1 MIFAPFV
8 KMSGQSGG
16 HKLRLSKLNEQLT
29 CKLCGGYFIDATT
42 IIECLHSFCRSCIVK
57 YLENNKYCPICEV
70 QVHKSKPLLNIRPDY
85 TLQDI
90 VYKLVPGCYQNEMR
104 CRREF
109 YSKHPE
115 ERSQVLSPEARG
127 EPIESHIY
135 SPDESLSLSL
145 QYFNPQSKDSSDA
158 NITKEAVAKLLPR
171 RYLRCPAAV
180 TVFHLQKLIRA
191 KYGLRDAHRVDIMYK
206 EEPLNGSYT
215 LMDVMYIYHWRRKVP
230 LHLSYRIFESSPKR
244 IKLSEDNVNYK
255 KSLINTGIDYVEAEN
270 QQLNREWKEVQ
281 LKISEAGVMS
291 ITDISNP
298 GLKRSTRIEEVRD
311 QVGLEGIISTVETAH
326 KSETLLTNLSCNKTI
341 EDTTEAILESDMHVI
356 KSSNIFLNL
365 NNSPSTAASDLIS
378 ETDSTSSLNA
388 ACAPIHNSQ
397 RVNTEMKTLKHT
409 QDISTTLQV
418 KTVQETDDATLNN
431 NVHTSP
437 SHAEKSPVRVHKTSN
452 PPEESKNETDHIN
465 TVNVEGKELPV
476 TNINNNISTGTK
488 AESEKFHVKS
498 DVKTVNTGSKIDAL
512 SAKLQFQPKITHINN
527 TYSKKEKKEKKVYL
541 HSDKKLDTK
550 QLEHVQPPMDMKNL
564 LDNHNTKTRTNTTIS
579 LSKVTTSQNTI
590 VQQNQTGSSTA
601 QHTSSLIS
609 SSGVAVSNVPQDTS
623 EKNTSTQCSQNA
635 AVTVQQA
642 LSLLDQRINTSERS
656 SIEST
661 VEVSQLT
668 NANANVKVQQV
679 RNNNNTLLNESPTCL
694 NHNITTPATSQ
705 TTLTFPY
712 TVQDIVNTTILK
724 SPQKNSNICSTQKL
738 TSLPVSSE
746 SMNISCTPSDNQLC
760 SIPHINMQAP
770 SMSIYSISTTL
781 KNSYSNVT
789 QSTTTTTTTTTTM
802 AARQELSKPNFEISG
817 VYSVPPCPDAIPI
830 SLMKPFV
837 RKHEVIAKG
846 TNLNEIC
853 AKIGTSGSK
862 INDICAKIGEN
873 SKEKNKAEGR
883 NKSDIPDLLKIA
895 KKGTAIVPES
905 TVKHIPNIPN
915 VPIFSPNT
923 NIPTESKNTHITV
936 KDNTNT
942 VPITSTSTSTSV
954 PTSHGSQK
962 ISSLKKQ
969 NQSSGYKTLRDP
981 PKSWNPTLSKNN
993 YVAVKNQTKE
1003 MQSTQSAVSE
1013 GTSKHIP
1020 SKPAKIFKMK
1030 NMPRY
1035 LGNPAS
1041 GVKPMYGITNET
1053 KEKEQTSSKGTSLNM
1068 MKIDPK
1074 TLSPIVSTSNSP
1086 IVSPPPY
1093 SPNARS
1099 YQNTPFS
1106 REICRNTNSPISPR
1120 NSPVNMLSTN
1130 PFIPSPTPNTNPR
1143 LIYSHFPPP
1152 FPDPSGFPN
1161 PLIRSPI
1168 GIPPPSAF
1176 HSSLPPTINKLYQR
1190 TSYIPQT
1197 TGYSPVSQPPT
1208 VQRIPPSTHSSS
1220 PKSPKTSSPSIIS
1233 TSFNPS
1239 KTENTQTSVTTSADN
1254 VTVLFPKGVTQ
1265 QDHNA
1270 FNLSKSGTSR
1280 NSSSNSAK
1288 MCGVDGIDTQNCKQ
1302 NSTVTSS
1309 CTSLTTQSK
1318 QNIMN
1323 SVTKVKSQQI
1333 TETRNIGDSIEQKH
1347 QDSNNQMNV
1356 TLNQKE
1362 SIHYPNVDCRN
1373 NTEANDIH
1381 KQMEKQETI
1390 VKVNGDITVDH
1401 FDNVNKINE
1410 HMVDS
1415 KKTKEST
1422 NQTEANVP
1430 KEENDTTK
1438 SVSQGNVSI
1447 EKTKKAENNESKTDD
1462 LGKVNE
1468 QVQTNNSDVQKNK
1481 VES

>member
-1 MIFAPFV
+1 
-8 KMSGQSGG
+8 MSGQSDG

-70 QVHKSKPLLNIRPDY
+70 QVHKSKPLLNVRPDH

-115 ERSQVLSPEARG
+115 AQSQVLSPEARG
-127 EPIESHIY
+127 EPVESHIY

-145 QYFNPQSKDSSDA
+145 QYFNPQSKDTSDA
-158 NITKEAVAKLLPR
+158 NATKEAIGTKPLPR

-191 KYGLRDAHRVDIMYK
+191 KYGLHDAHRVDIMYK
-206 EEPLNGSYT
+206 EEPLNENYT

-244 IKLSEDNVNYK
+244 IKLSEDNINYK
-255 KSLINTGIDYVEAEN
+255 RSLTNSGIDYMEAEN
-270 QQLNREWKEVQ
+270 QQLLNREWKEVQ
-281 LKISEAGVMS
+281 LKISETGVMS

-298 GLKRSTRIEEVRD
+298 ELKRSTRIEEVRD
-311 QVGLEGIISTVETAH
+311 QVGLEGIISSVETAN
-326 KSETLLTNLSCNKTI
+326 KSDTLLTNISSNEAI
-341 EDTTEAILESDMHVI
+341 EDTTQAILGTEMHVI

-365 NNSPSTAASDLIS
+365 KKSPSTVASDLNS
-378 ETDSTSSLNA
+378 ESENSLNHA
-388 ACAPIHNSQ
+388 AYVSFHNSQ
-397 RVNTEMKTLKHT
+397 RINSETKSPKHT
-409 QDISTTLQV
+409 QEINTTTKIL
-418 KTVQETDDATLNN
+418 QETDDSTLNN
-431 NVHTSP
+431 NVCTSP
-437 SHAEKSPVRVHKTSN
+437 SHMQKSPTQVHKTSN
-452 PPEESKNETDHIN
+452 IAEENKNATDNNIVHVKN
-465 TVNVEGKELPV
+465 KELPM
-476 TNINNNISTGTK
+476 TNINNNISTGIND
-488 AESEKFHVKS
+488 ENEKYNTG
-498 DVKTVNTGSKIDAL
+498 DDAKTVNTESKIDAL
-512 SAKLQFQPKITHINN
+512 STKLQFQPKASNINN
-527 TYSKKEKKEKKVYL
+527 TYLKKAPKEKKNYL
-541 HSDKKLDTK
+541 HNDKKLDTK
-550 QLEHVQPPMDMKNL
+550 QSEHVQSMDTKNL
-564 LDNHNTKTRTNTTIS
+564 LDNHNTRARTNTTIS
-579 LSKVTTSQNTI
+579 VSKVTTSHSSA
-590 VQQNQTGSSTA
+590 VQQNQPGLSTT
-601 QHTSSLIS
+601 QHTNSSIS
-609 SSGVAVSNVPQDTS
+609 TSVASNVQETS
-623 EKNTSTQCSQNA
+623 EKSA

-642 LSLLDQRINTSERS
+642 LSLLDQRINTSEQS
-656 SIEST
+656 SIESA
-661 VEVSQLT
+661 VEVSQLQTTNT
-668 NANANVKVQQV
+668 NANTKAQQV
-679 RNNNNTLLNESPTCL
+679 CSNDNVLLSESPACL
-694 NHNITTPATSQ
+694 NHNVPTPATSQ

-712 TVQDIVNTTILK
+712 TVRDIVNTPILK
-724 SPQKNSNICSTQKL
+724 SPQKNSNVCSIQKL
-738 TSLPVSSE
+738 ASLPISSE
-746 SMNISCTPSDNQLC
+746 STNISCTLSDNQTC
-760 SIPHINMQAP
+760 SIPQFSMQTP

-781 KNSYSNVT
+781 KNSYDNVT
-789 QSTTTTTTTTTTM
+789 QSTTTTTM
-802 AARQELSKPNFEISG
+802 ARQEISKPNFEISG

-830 SLMKPFV
+830 SVMKSCV
-837 RKHEVIAKG
+837 RKHEIIAKG

-883 NKSDIPDLLKIA
+883 NKLDIPDLLKIA
-895 KKGTAIVPES
+895 KKGTGTVFDS

-915 VPIFSPNT
+915 VPIYSPNT
-923 NIPTESKNTHITV
+923 NIPAENKNTHTTI

-942 VPITSTSTSTSV
+942 VPMTSTSTSM
-954 PTSHGSQK
+954 PTFHGSQK
-962 ISSLKKQ
+962 VSSLKKQ
-969 NQSSGYKTLRDP
+969 NQSTGYKTLRDP

-1013 GTSKHIP
+1013 GTTKHIP
-1020 SKPAKIFKMK
+1020 SKPAKIFKMR

-1074 TLSPIVSTSNSP
+1074 TLSPIVSTSNFP

-1099 YQNTPFS
+1099 YQSTPFS

-1152 FPDPSGFPN
+1152 FTDASRFPN

-1233 TSFNPS
+1233 TSSFNPS
-1239 KTENTQTSVTTSADN
+1239 KTDTQTSVTTSVDN
-1254 VTVLFPKGVTQ
+1254 VTVLFSKGVTQ

-1270 FNLSKSGTSR
+1270 FNLSKSGISR
-1280 NSSSNSAK
+1280 NISSNSAK
-1288 MCGVDGIDTQNCKQ
+1288 TRGMDGTDSQNCKQ

-1309 CTSLTTQSK
+1309 CASLITQNK
-1318 QNIMN
+1318 QNTMT
-1323 SVTKVKSQQI
+1323 STAKVKSQQI
-1333 TETRNIGDSIEQKH
+1333 PETRGVNNVIEQKH
-1347 QDSNNQMNV
+1347 QDSNNQMDM
-1356 TLNQKE
+1356 TLNPEE
-1362 SIHYPNVDCRN
+1362 SICYPNVDLRD
-1373 NTEANDIH
+1373 NTEVADIN
-1381 KQMEKQETI
+1381 KQVENQETTA
-1390 VKVNGDITVDH
+1390 KLNGDITVDH
-1401 FDNVNKINE
+1401 FENENKVNE
-1410 HMVDS
+1410 HCVDS
-1415 KKTKEST
+1415 SSSSSKVKKTT
-1422 NQTEANVP
+1422 DQTETTVP
-1430 KEENDTTK
+1430 IEENDTSK
-1438 SVSQGNVSI
+1438 CVSQGNVCN
-1447 EKTKKAENNESKTDD
+1447 EKTKKVENNELKTDD
-1462 LGKVNE
+1462 FGKINE
-1468 QVQTNNSDVQKNK
+1468 QVQTKNSDVQKNK
-1481 VES
+1481 IES

>member
-1 MIFAPFV
+1 MINSKILVCFR
-8 KMSGQSGG
+8 MSGQSGG
-16 HKLRLSKLNEQLT
+16 KKICLFKLNEQLT
-29 CKLCGGYFIDATT
+29 CKLCSGYFIDATT

-57 YLENNKYCPICEV
+57 YLEKSKYCPICEV

-85 TLQDI
+85 TLQNI
-90 VYKLVPGCYQNEMR
+90 VYKVVPGCYQNEMR
-104 CRREF
+104 VRRDF
-109 YSKHPE
+109 YLNHPE
-115 ERSQVLSPEARG
+115 EQSKVSPEAKG
-127 EPIESHIY
+127 EPIDSHIY
-135 SPDESLSLSL
+135 TQDESINLSL
-145 QYFNPQSKDSSDA
+145 QYFDPQSKDNTDT
-158 NITKEAVAKLLPR
+158 NLTKEAKLLQR
-171 RYLRCPAAV
+171 RYFRCPAAV

-191 KYGLRDAHRVDIMYK
+191 KYGLRDVHRVDVMFK
-206 EEPLNGSYT
+206 EEALNESYT
-215 LMDVMYIYHWRRKVP
+215 LMDIMYIFHWRRKVP

-244 IKLSEDNVNYK
+244 IKLSEDNINFK
-255 KSLINTGIDYVEAEN
+255 KSLANSGIECVEAEN

-281 LKISEAGVMS
+281 LKISETGVMS
-291 ITDISNP
+291 ITDISNS

-311 QVGLEGIISTVETAH
+311 QVGLEGIISTVETAQ
-326 KSETLLTNLSCNKTI
+326 KSDTLMTNLSCNKAI
-341 EDTTEAILESDMHVI
+341 EDTTQTMLGNDMRVI
-356 KSSNIFLNL
+356 KSSDIFLNL
-365 NNSPSTAASDLIS
+365 KNSPSTAASDLIL

-388 ACAPIHNSQ
+388 ACAPINNSQ
-397 RVNTEMKTLKHT
+397 RVNTEMKSLKNT
-409 QDISTTLQV
+409 QDINTNAKSA
-418 KTVQETDDATLNN
+418 QEIDDAAFNN

-437 SHAEKSPVRVHKTSN
+437 SQGQKSPAHVQKISN
-452 PPEESKNETDHIN
+452 SVEESQNNETDHVN
-465 TVNVEGKELPV
+465 TANAEDKELPV

-488 AESEKFHVKS
+488 PESDKYHVKS
-498 DVKTVNTGSKIDAL
+498 DIKTVNTGSKIDAL
-512 SAKLQFQPKITHINN
+512 SAKLQYQPKISHINN
-527 TYSKKEKKEKKVYL
+527 TYSKKEKKEKKVHL
-541 HSDKKLDTK
+541 HNDKKLDIK
-550 QLEHVQPPMDMKNL
+550 QSERVQSMDMKNL
-564 LDNHNTKTRTNTTIS
+564 LDNHSTKTPTNTTVS
-579 LSKVTTSQNTI
+579 VSKVTTSPNTV
-590 VQQNQTGSSTA
+590 VQQNQTGLSTT
-601 QHTSSLIS
+601 QHTNSLIS
-609 SSGVAVSNVPQDTS
+609 SSAVSNVQETS
-623 EKNTSTQCSQNA
+623 EKDTSTQSSQNA

-642 LSLLDQRINTSERS
+642 LNLLDQRINTSERS

-668 NANANVKVQQV
+668 NSNASANASVSANVKVQQQV
-679 RNNNNTLLNESPTCL
+679 RNNNNTLLNEIPACL

-712 TVQDIVNTTILK
+712 TVQDIVNTTMLK
-724 SPQKNSNICSTQKL
+724 SPQKNSNVCSTQKV

-746 SMNISCTPSDNQLC
+746 SMNISCTSASDNPLC
-760 SIPHINMQAP
+760 SIPHISMQAP
-770 SMSIYSISTTL
+770 SMSIYSIPSTL

-789 QSTTTTTTTTTTM
+789 QSTTTTTM
-802 AARQELSKPNFEISG
+802 ARQELSKPNFEISG

-895 KKGTAIVPES
+895 KKGTATVSES

-923 NIPTESKNTHITV
+923 NIPAENKNTHVAV
-936 KDNTNT
+936 KDNTNAA
-942 VPITSTSTSTSV
+942 PITSTSTSV

-962 ISSLKKQ
+962 ISSLKKH
-969 NQSSGYKTLRDP
+969 NQSTGYKTLRDP

-1003 MQSTQSAVSE
+1003 MQSTQSTASE

-1106 REICRNTNSPISPR
+1106 REMCRNTNSPISPR

-1152 FPDPSGFPN
+1152 FPDASGFPN

-1197 TGYSPVSQPPT
+1197 TGYSSVSQPPT

-1233 TSFNPS
+1233 SSFNPS
-1239 KTENTQTSVTTSADN
+1239 KTENTQTSVTASVDN
-1254 VTVLFPKGVTQ
+1254 VAALFPKNVTQ

-1270 FNLSKSGTSR
+1270 FNLSKSGTLRS
-1280 NSSSNSAK
+1280 NSSNSTK
-1288 MCGVDGIDTQNCKQ
+1288 TCGVDGIDSQNCKQ
-1302 NSTVTSS
+1302 NSMVTSS
-1309 CTSLTTQSK
+1309 CTTSTTPSK

-1323 SVTKVKSQQI
+1323 SITKGKSQQI
-1333 TETRNIGDSIEQKH
+1333 LETRNIGDTVEQKN
-1347 QDSNNQMNV
+1347 QDGNNQMDAA
-1356 TLNQKE
+1356 LNQNE
-1362 SIHYPNVDCRN
+1362 SIHYPNVDCRST
-1373 NTEANDIH
+1373 TEPTDIC
-1381 KQMEKQETI
+1381 KQMEKQETNI
-1390 VKVNGDITVDH
+1390 KLNGDIMVDH
-1401 FDNVNKINE
+1401 FENTNKVNE
-1410 HMVDS
+1410 HVVDG
-1415 KKTKEST
+1415 KKIKEST
-1422 NQTEANVP
+1422 NQTDANVS
-1430 KEENDTTK
+1430 KEENDTSK
-1438 SVSQGNVSI
+1438 CVSQGNVST

-1462 LGKVNE
+1462 LEKVNE
-1468 QVQTNNSDVQKNK
+1468 QVQKNNLDVQKNK
-1481 VES
+1481 IES

>member
-1 MIFAPFV
+1 MIFTPFV

-16 HKLRLSKLNEQLT
+16 KKLCLFQLNEQLT

-57 YLENNKYCPICEV
+57 YLEKNKYCPICEV

-90 VYKLVPGCYQNEMR
+90 VYKVVPGCYQNEMR
-104 CRREF
+104 GRRDF
-109 YSKHPE
+109 YLNHPVE
-115 ERSQVLSPEARG
+115 ENKVSPEARG

-135 SPDESLSLSL
+135 TQDESISLSL
-145 QYFNPQSKDSSDA
+145 QYFDSQSKDNTDT
-158 NITKEAVAKLLPR
+158 NLTKEGKFLQR
-171 RYLRCPAAV
+171 RYFRCPAAV

-191 KYGLRDAHRVDIMYK
+191 KYGLRDVHRVDVMFK
-206 EEPLNGSYT
+206 EEALDESYT
-215 LMDVMYIYHWRRKVP
+215 LMDIMYIFHWRRKVP

-244 IKLSEDNVNYK
+244 IKLSEDNINFK
-255 KSLINTGIDYVEAEN
+255 KSLVNSGIECVEAEN

-281 LKISEAGVMS
+281 LKISETGVMS
-291 ITDISNP
+291 ITDISNS
-298 GLKRSTRIEEVRD
+298 GLKRSTRIEEMKD
-311 QVGLEGIISTVETAH
+311 QVGLEGIISTVETAQ
-326 KSETLLTNLSCNKTI
+326 KSDTLMTNLSCNKTI
-341 EDTTEAILESDMHVI
+341 EDTTQPTLESDVRVI
-356 KSSNIFLNL
+356 KSSDIFLNL
-365 NNSPSTAASDLIS
+365 KNSPSTAASDLIL
-378 ETDSTSSLNA
+378 ETDSKSSLNA
-388 ACAPIHNSQ
+388 ASAPINNSQ
-397 RVNTEMKTLKHT
+397 RVNTEVKSFKNT
-409 QDISTTLQV
+409 QDINTNAKS
-418 KTVQETDDATLNN
+418 VQETDDAAFNN
-431 NVHTSP
+431 NVHMSP
-437 SHAEKSPVRVHKTSN
+437 SHGQKSPAHVQKISN
-452 PPEESKNETDHIN
+452 SVEESQNNETNHAN
-465 TVNVEGKELPV
+465 TVNTEGKELPV

-488 AESEKFHVKS
+488 PDSDKYRVKS
-498 DVKTVNTGSKIDAL
+498 DIKTANTGSKIDAL
-512 SAKLQFQPKITHINN
+512 SAKLQYQPKISHINN
-527 TYSKKEKKEKKVYL
+527 TYIKKEKKEKKVYL
-541 HSDKKLDTK
+541 HNDKKLDTK
-550 QLEHVQPPMDMKNL
+550 QSELVQSMDTKNL
-564 LDNHNTKTRTNTTIS
+564 LDNHSTKTPTNTTIS
-579 LSKVTTSQNTI
+579 VSKVTTSQNTI
-590 VQQNQTGSSTA
+590 MQQNQTGLSTT
-601 QHTSSLIS
+601 QHANSLIS
-609 SSGVAVSNVPQDTS
+609 SSAVSNVQKTP
-623 EKNTSTQCSQNA
+623 EKDTSTQGSQNA

-668 NANANVKVQQV
+668 NSNASGNASAKVQQQV
-679 RNNNNTLLNESPTCL
+679 CNNNNTSVNEIPACL

-712 TVQDIVNTTILK
+712 TVQDIVNTTMLK
-724 SPQKNSNICSTQKL
+724 SSQKNSNLSSTQKV

-746 SMNISCTPSDNQLC
+746 SMNISCTSSSDNPLC
-760 SIPHINMQAP
+760 SIPHISMQAP
-770 SMSIYSISTTL
+770 SMSIYSIPSTL

-789 QSTTTTTTTTTTM
+789 QSTTTTTM
-802 AARQELSKPNFEISG
+802 AKQELLKPNFEISG

-895 KKGTAIVPES
+895 KKGTATVSES

-915 VPIFSPNT
+915 VPIFSSNT
-923 NIPTESKNTHITV
+923 NIPAESKNTHVAI
-936 KDNTNT
+936 KDNTNA
-942 VPITSTSTSTSV
+942 VPITSISTSV

-962 ISSLKKQ
+962 ISSLKKH
-969 NQSSGYKTLRDP
+969 NQSTGYKTLRDP

-993 YVAVKNQTKE
+993 YVAVKNQSKE
-1003 MQSTQSAVSE
+1003 LQTTQSAASE
-1013 GTSKHIP
+1013 GTSSKHIP

-1152 FPDPSGFPN
+1152 FPDASGFPN

-1239 KTENTQTSVTTSADN
+1239 KTENTQTSVIASDN
-1254 VTVLFPKGVTQ
+1254 VAVLFPKSLTQ

-1270 FNLSKSGTSR
+1270 FNLSKSGTLRS
-1280 NSSSNSAK
+1280 NSSNTTK
-1288 MCGVDGIDTQNCKQ
+1288 TCGVDGMDSQNSKQ
-1302 NSTVTSS
+1302 NSMVISS
-1309 CTSLTTQSK
+1309 CTSSTTPSK
-1318 QNIMN
+1318 QNVMN
-1323 SVTKVKSQQI
+1323 SVAKGKSQQI
-1333 TETRNIGDSIEQKH
+1333 SETRNIGNTVEQKN
-1347 QDSNNQMNV
+1347 QDDGNNQIDAA
-1356 TLNQKE
+1356 LNQKE
-1362 SIHYPNVDCRN
+1362 SIHYPKMDCRSST
-1373 NTEANDIH
+1373 TEPTDIC
-1381 KQMEKQETI
+1381 KQMEKQETN
-1390 VKVNGDITVDH
+1390 VKLNGDVTVDQ
-1401 FDNVNKINE
+1401 FENVNKVNE
-1410 HMVDS
+1410 HVVDG
-1415 KKTKEST
+1415 KKIKEST
-1422 NQTEANVP
+1422 NQTDANVS
-1430 KEENDTTK
+1430 KKENDTSK
-1438 SVSQGNVSI
+1438 CVSQGNVSTD
-1447 EKTKKAENNESKTDD
+1447 KTKKAENNESKTGD
-1462 LGKVNE
+1462 LGKVND
-1468 QVQTNNSDVQKNK
+1468 QVQKNNLDVQKNK
-1481 VES
+1481 IES